1 MRVRDLGEM
10 EGEVLLF
17 GGPYSNLHA
26 LQALRDRAGAQGLPP
41 ERAICTGDV
50 AAYCADP
57 GPSVSLL
64 RDWGAAVVAGNCER
78 QIAAGAGD
86 CGCGFEAGTACDL
99 LSRGWYAHARAG
111 LDEAARGWMA
121 ALPDMAVFTHAG
133 HRCAVIHG
141 GLRDIARF
149 LWPVSPDAAF
159 EDEIAAI
166 RQACGGPVDIVVAGH
181 CGIAFQRQ
189 IGRVLWVNAGA
200 VGLPPHDGRPATRFA
215 TLSADGVRFH
225 RLEYDHGA
233 AAAAMAAAGLDQ
245 GYDRALI
252 SGIWPS
258 EDVLPPELR
267 RGV

>member
-26 LQALRDRAGAQGLPP
+26 LQALQDRAGAQGLPP

-99 LSRGWYAHARAG
+99 LSRGWYAHFFRSSHRRPA
-111 LDEAARGWMA
+111 
-121 ALPDMAVFTHAG
+121 
-133 HRCAVIHG
+133 HRCRSSRPFRH
-141 GLRDIARF
+141 RRSCCRCFART
-149 LWPVSPDAAF
+149 AA
-159 EDEIAAI
+159 
-166 RQACGGPVDIVVAGH
+166 P
-181 CGIAFQRQ
+181 
-189 IGRVLWVNAGA
+189 L
-200 VGLPPHDGRPATRFA
+200 
-215 TLSADGVRFH
+215 
-225 RLEYDHGA
+225 
-233 AAAAMAAAGLDQ
+233 
-245 GYDRALI
+245 
-252 SGIWPS
+252 
-258 EDVLPPELR
+258 
-267 RGV
+267 